1 MEVIVLAYLS
11 APIIVE
17 ALQKEDF
24 CRTVIQSIE
33 KRGIEVFAPQFLDPA
48 SAKDIYTRD
57 VEKVRLADFLIAE
70 VSSPSL
76 GVGMEI
82 MLAIELVKPILMFM
96 HRRSGPLSK
105 MVSGAPCKVLFMYDA
120 MEDVVEILTSR
131 YLENLIVQKC
141 PVCASEVAEVLD
153 EEVRCIACQFSGLE
167 TVV

>member
-1 MEVIVLAYLS
+1 MVLAYLS

-17 ALQKEDF
+17 ALRKEDF
-24 CRTVIQSIE
+24 CRTVVGAIE
-33 KRGIEVFAPQFLDPA
+33 KKGIEVFAPQFLEPA

-57 VEKVRLADFLIAE
+57 VEKVRLSDFLVAE

-96 HRRSGPLSK
+96 HRQSGPLSK
-105 MVSGAPCKVLFMYDA
+105 MVSGAPGKVLFIYDRID
-120 MEDVVEILTSR
+120 DVVDILTSR
-131 YLENLIVQKC
+131 NLENLIVQKC

-153 EEVRCIACQFSGLE
+153 EEVRCVACQFSGHE
-167 TVV
+167 ITV